1 MKTYLCIDLKSFYAS
16 VECVDR
22 GFDPLMTNLVVADKS
37 RTEKTICL
45 AVSPSLKSLGI
56 SGRPRLFEVIQK
68 VKSINKERLKDNHYY
83 KFQGSSY
90 DYKELE
96 KNKNLAIDYY
106 VATPRMARYIE
117 VSSKI
122 YGIYLKY
129 IAKEDIH
136 VYSIDEVFIDLTS
149 YLHAYN
155 NDAKALAMKMI
166 KDVYNQTGIT
176 ATAGIGP
183 NMYLAK
189 VAMDIV
195 AKHMKPDENGVRM
208 AFLDEMRYRKYLW
221 THRPLTDFW
230 RVGMGYVRKLEAY
243 HMYTMG
249 DIARCAYNN
258 EDLLYKLFGVN
269 AELLIDHAFGY
280 ESAEMKDIK
289 NYRPQNNSMGSGQ
302 VLQCAYDFKKA
313 RLVAKEMAERLSLDL
328 VSKHLVASGLVLHVG
343 YDISNNHYKG
353 EMSVDFYGRKM
364 PRHAHGTVKF
374 KIATSSSKIMRES
387 VSVLFDRIVNKELMV
402 RRLNITALNIKNE
415 TINQGPSYEQMSLF
429 VDYNKED
436 QLRKQESKRLEEE
449 KVLQKTMIDIQEKFG
464 KNAALKGMNF
474 EEGATARER
483 NKQIGGHKA

>member
-230 RVGMGYVRKLEAY
+230 RVGMGYARKLEAY

-258 EDLLYKLFGVN
+258 EDLLYRLFGVN

-364 PRHAHGTVKF
+364 PHHAHGTVKF

>member
-155 NDAKALAMKMI
+155 NDAKAVAMKMI

-230 RVGMGYVRKLEAY
+230 RVGMGYARKLEAY

-328 VSKHLVASGLVLHVG
+328 VSKHFVASGLVLHVG

-387 VSVLFDRIVNKELMV
+387 ISVLFDRIVNKELMV

>member
-155 NDAKALAMKMI
+155 NDAKVLAMKMI

-230 RVGMGYVRKLEAY
+230 RVGMGYARKLEAY

-387 VSVLFDRIVNKELMV
+387 VSALFDRIVNKELMV

>member
-45 AVSPSLKSLGI
+45 AVSPSLKSLGV

-129 IAKEDIH
+129 IAIEDIH

-155 NDAKALAMKMI
+155 NDAKVLAMKMI

-230 RVGMGYVRKLEAY
+230 RVGMGYARKLEAH

>member
-155 NDAKALAMKMI
+155 NDAKVLAMKMI

-230 RVGMGYVRKLEAY
+230 RVGMGYARKLEAH

-328 VSKHLVASGLVLHVG
+328 VSKHFVASGLVLHVG

>member
-83 KFQGSSY
+83 KLQGSSY

-230 RVGMGYVRKLEAY
+230 RVGMGYARKLEAY

-328 VSKHLVASGLVLHVG
+328 VSKHFVASGLVLHVG